1 MLYLAVMMMVVLPL
15 FLVISIKMINESS
28 FAHKPIGWI
37 LKGIFALFAGLGV
50 LGFVLL
56 IIRIVQNA

>member
-15 FLVISIKMINESS
+15 FLIVCIKMINQSS
-28 FAHKPIGWI
+28 FANKPLGWI
-37 LKGIFALFAGLGV
+37 LKGVFALFAGLGV